1 MVSRYFRLEP
11 TTSKAAINGLT
22 RTLARELCEKKIR
35 VNCIVPGA
43 ILTERQEKLWL
54 TPELDRKY
62 LERQA
67 LNFRLRG
74 IDVAPVALFLA
85 SDEARGCTGQNF
97 VVDAGITLN

>member
-1 MVSRYFRLEP
+1 
-11 TTSKAAINGLT
+11 
-22 RTLARELCEKKIR
+22 
-35 VNCIVPGA
+35 VPGA

-67 LNFRLRG
+67 LNFRLRAV
-74 IDVAPVALFLA
+74 DVARVALFLA